1 MPNIAVQTEG
11 PKPQPESAKPQPQK
25 AQPQRSFKP
34 TRWIRSL
41 LGRDPFR
48 AMSPFARMERWEL
61 VPEFEITETKDRYL
75 FKADVPGIALA
86 DLDVSVAGRMLT
98 VAGKRES
105 EREEKTD
112 TQYLSE
118 RSFGSFSR
126 SFTLPESADEDSV
139 TADLTDGVLT
149 LALQKKQGVE
159 TKKVEVNGEK
169 KTPK

>member
-1 MPNIAVQTEG
+1 MPNIAVHTDG
-11 PKPQPESAKPQPQK
+11 PKPQPQPAHPK
-25 AQPQRSFKP
+25 RSFKP

-48 AMSPFARMERWEL
+48 TMSPFPSMDRWEL
-61 VPEFEITETKDRYL
+61 VPEFEIKETDDRYL

-105 EREEKTD
+105 EREKKTD
-112 TQYLSE
+112 THYLSE

-126 SFTLPESADEDSV
+126 SFTLPESADENSV
-139 TADLTDGVLT
+139 TADLQDGVLT
-149 LALQKKQGVE
+149 IALQKKPGIE
-159 TKKVEVNGEK
+159 TKKVEVNGKEGARK
-169 KTPK
+169 